1 MQTTTLT
8 ITMLLLLAPTALE
21 AQQVGG
27 QTQGTTTTQLPAQRI
42 ETAIDAA
49 ARANVPR
56 ALLESK
62 VAEGEAKRVPPERIA
77 AAVEARSAS
86 LIRAMTVLER
96 GEITSRGAAQLS
108 VTADALD
115 AGVSETAILQVSQT
129 AGAERRT
136 VAVAVLADLV
146 RLGGASATALD
157 RVTAALGSNNALANL
172 QAEVASQLRVGG
184 QRPTLDA
191 AGAGIIRI
199 P

>member
-1 MQTTTLT
+1 MTRS
-8 ITMLLLLAPTALE
+8 IPLLAMALMLAPCGLT
-21 AQQVGG
+21 AQQVESRA
-27 QTQGTTTTQLPAQRI
+27 QGSGTLTTGAPSQRI
-42 ETAIDAA
+42 EAAIEAA

-86 LIRAMTVLER
+86 LIRASTMLER
-96 GEITSRGAAQLS
+96 GGASVQSAAQLS

-115 AGVSETAILQVSQT
+115 AGVSETAILEVTRS
-129 AGAERRT
+129 ANPERRT

-146 RLGGASATALD
+146 RLGGGSATALT
-157 RVTAALGSNNALANL
+157 RVTAALGSNGALANL
-172 QAEVASQLRVGG
+172 QAEVASQLRLGG
-184 QRPTLDA
+184 QRSTLDA
-191 AGAGIIRI
+191 TGILGI